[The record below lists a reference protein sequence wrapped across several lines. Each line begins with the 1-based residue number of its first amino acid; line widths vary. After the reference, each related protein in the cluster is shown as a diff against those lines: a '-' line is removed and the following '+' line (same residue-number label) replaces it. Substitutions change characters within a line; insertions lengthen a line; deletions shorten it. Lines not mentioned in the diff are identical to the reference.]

1 MLARVPTVVDIRGRM
16 RKLSPLVLLVGSAF
30 TFSGTSHMP
39 VPAAAPEQR
48 LASALP
54 QFAFTDANGQQTSVP
69 LVDDSEKRQL
79 SAPFKKI
86 DPRLDPALTRAA
98 TIAQE
103 RAHARSK
110 SKCWRYVK
118 QALLASG
125 AISSY
130 PKTALAKQAGDE
142 LVREHGFE
150 KLPITDPQAA
160 PVGAVIVYYKGAK
173 LPGHVEIRANDG
185 FVSDFK
191 TKNPSPHP
199 VIGIYAKASI

>member
-1 MLARVPTVVDIRGRM
+1 MRNLLPLA
-16 RKLSPLVLLVGSAF
+16 LLVGSAF
-30 TFSGTSHMP
+30 TFSSTDRTPSDKPAPQQP
-39 VPAAAPEQR
+39 VAFAM
-48 LASALP
+48 P
-54 QFAFTDANGQQTSVP
+54 QFTFTDAAGQLNSVP
-69 LVDDSEKRQL
+69 LVQDSEKRQL
-79 SAPFKKI
+79 SAPFKKF
-86 DPRLDPALTRAA
+86 DERLDPSLSKAA

-103 RAHARSK
+103 RAHVNSK

-125 AISSY
+125 AITSY

-142 LVREHGFE
+142 LVRDHGFE
-150 KLPITDPQAA
+150 KLSITDPHAA

-173 LPGHVEIRANDG
+173 LPGHVEIRTKDG

-199 VIGIYAKASI
+199 VIGVYAKASI

>member
-1 MLARVPTVVDIRGRM
+1 M
-16 RKLSPLVLLVGSAF
+16 RIIFPLVVLAGCAF
-30 TFSGTSHMP
+30 ALSNTAVTPPAGETP
-39 VPAAAPEQR
+39 APPQTAATPAAP
-48 LASALP
+48 L
-54 QFAFTDANGQQTSVP
+54 FTFTDADGQQSSVP
-69 LVDDSEKRQL
+69 LVDESEKRQL
-79 SAPFKKI
+79 AAPFKKF
-86 DPRLDPALTRAA
+86 DERLDPALTRAA

-125 AISSY
+125 AITSY
-130 PKTALAKQAGDE
+130 PKTVLAKQAGDE

-150 KLPITDPQAA
+150 KLPINDPMAA

-173 LPGHVEIRANDG
+173 LPGHVEIRAKDG

>member
-1 MLARVPTVVDIRGRM
+1 M
-16 RKLSPLVLLVGSAF
+16 RHLFPLVLLVGSAF
-30 TFSGTSHMP
+30 TFSNRVQPT
-39 VPAAAPEQR
+39 AADNGVPEQP
-48 LASALP
+48 LAFAMP
-54 QFAFTDANGQQTSVP
+54 QFSFTDATGQQLSVP

-150 KLPITDPQAA
+150 KLPITDPHAA

-173 LPGHVEIRANDG
+173 LPGHVEIRAKDG

>member
-1 MLARVPTVVDIRGRM
+1 M
-16 RKLSPLVLLVGSAF
+16 RKLFPLVLFIGCAF
-30 TFSGTSHMP
+30 SLSNTA
-39 VPAAAPEQR
+39 VVNRPANHAAEQPR
-48 LASALP
+48 PAHAPLP
-54 QFAFTDANGQQTSVP
+54 QFTFTDANGQQSSVP
-69 LVDDSEKRQL
+69 FVEESEKRQL
-79 SAPFKKI
+79 AAPFKKF
-86 DPRLDPALTRAA
+86 DDRLDPALTRAA

-125 AISSY
+125 AITSY

-142 LVREHGFE
+142 LVRDYGFE
-150 KLPITDPQAA
+150 KLPINDPMAA

-173 LPGHVEIRANDG
+173 LPGHVEIRTKDG

-199 VIGIYAKASI
+199 VIGVYAKASI

>member
-1 MLARVPTVVDIRGRM
+1 M
-16 RKLSPLVLLVGSAF
+16 RKLFPLVLLVGCAF
-30 TFSGTSHMP
+30 TFSNTAVTPP
-39 VPAAAPEQR
+39 VNLTPEQPQAAAAPM
-48 LASALP
+48 P
-54 QFAFTDANGQQTSVP
+54 QFTFTDMFGQQTSVP
-69 LVDDSEKRQL
+69 LVDESEKRQL
-79 SAPFKKI
+79 TAPFKKI
-86 DPRLDPALTRAA
+86 DERLDPALTRAA

-118 QALLASG
+118 QALLAAG

-130 PKTALAKQAGDE
+130 PKTQFAKQAGDE
-142 LVREHGFE
+142 LVRDHGFE
-150 KLPITDPQAA
+150 KLPIKDPMAA

-173 LPGHVEIRANDG
+173 LPGHVEIRAKDG

>member
-1 MLARVPTVVDIRGRM
+1 M
-16 RKLSPLVLLVGSAF
+16 RKLFPLVILVGCAF
-30 TFSGTSHMP
+30 AFSNTAVVTP
-39 VPAAAPEQR
+39 PAKLPAEQPQAAAAPM
-48 LASALP
+48 P
-54 QFAFTDANGQQTSVP
+54 QFTFTDANGQQSSVP
-69 LVDDSEKRQL
+69 LVEESEKRQL
-79 SAPFKKI
+79 AAPFKKF
-86 DPRLDPALTRAA
+86 DERLDPALSRAA

-125 AISSY
+125 AITSY
-130 PKTALAKQAGDE
+130 PKTALAKQAGEE
-142 LVREHGFE
+142 LVRDHGFE
-150 KLPITDPQAA
+150 KLPINDPMAA

-173 LPGHVEIRANDG
+173 LPGHVEIRAKDG

>member
-1 MLARVPTVVDIRGRM
+1 M

-30 TFSGTSHMP
+30 TFSTTSYT
-39 VPAAAPEQR
+39 PAPATAPEQL
-48 LASALP
+48 LAFAMP
-54 QFAFTDANGQQTSVP
+54 QFVFTDANGRQTSVP
-69 LVDDSEKRQL
+69 IVDDSEKRQL
-79 SAPFKKI
+79 SAPFKKL

-103 RAHARSK
+103 RAHASSK

-118 QALLASG
+118 EALLASG
-125 AISSY
+125 AVASY

-150 KLPITDPQAA
+150 KLPITDPHAA
-160 PVGAVIVYYKGAK
+160 PVGSVIVYYKGAK
-173 LPGHVEIRANDG
+173 LPGHVEIRSKDG

>member
-1 MLARVPTVVDIRGRM
+1 M
-16 RKLSPLVLLVGSAF
+16 RKLAPLVLFLGCAF
-30 TFSGTSHMP
+30 TFSNTAVTP
-39 VPAAAPEQR
+39 PANLPAEKPQIAAAAPM
-48 LASALP
+48 P
-54 QFAFTDANGQQTSVP
+54 QFTFTDASGQQTSVP
-69 LVDDSEKRQL
+69 LVDESEKRQL
-79 SAPFKKI
+79 SAPFEKF
-86 DPRLDPALTRAA
+86 DERLDPALTKAA

-125 AISSY
+125 AVTSY

-142 LVREHGFE
+142 LVRDYGFE
-150 KLPITDPQAA
+150 KLSIKDPMAA

-173 LPGHVEIRANDG
+173 LPGHVEIRAKDG

-199 VIGIYAKASI
+199 VIGIYAKASL

>member
-1 MLARVPTVVDIRGRM
+1 M
-16 RKLSPLVLLVGSAF
+16 
-30 TFSGTSHMP
+30 
-39 VPAAAPEQR
+39 
-48 LASALP
+48 P
-54 QFAFTDANGQQTSVP
+54 QFTFTDAAGQMNSVP
-69 LVDDSEKRQL
+69 LVQESEKRQL
-79 SAPFKKI
+79 SAPFKKF
-86 DPRLDPALTRAA
+86 DERLDPSLSKAA

-103 RAHARSK
+103 RAHANSK

-125 AISSY
+125 AITSY

-142 LVREHGFE
+142 LVRDHGFE
-150 KLPITDPQAA
+150 KLSITDPHAA

-173 LPGHVEIRANDG
+173 LPGHVEIRTKDG

-199 VIGIYAKASI
+199 VIGVYAKASI

>member
-1 MLARVPTVVDIRGRM
+1 ML
-16 RKLSPLVLLVGSAF
+16 KYSPFFIVIGCAAL
-30 TFSGTSHMP
+30 TFSNTALTPPANHSAEQP
-39 VPAAAPEQR
+39 QTAAAPMPR
-48 LASALP
+48 
-54 QFAFTDANGQQTSVP
+54 FTFMDAAGQQSSVP
-69 LVDDSEKRQL
+69 LVDESEKRQL
-79 SAPFKKI
+79 TAPFKKI
-86 DPRLDPALTRAA
+86 DERLDPALTRAA

-125 AISSY
+125 AVTSY

-142 LVREHGFE
+142 LVRDYGFE
-150 KLPITDPQAA
+150 KLSIKDPMAA

-173 LPGHVEIRANDG
+173 LPGHVEIRAKDG

>member
-1 MLARVPTVVDIRGRM
+1 MRIIFPLIVLAGC
-16 RKLSPLVLLVGSAF
+16 AF
-30 TFSGTSHMP
+30 TFSNTAVTP
-39 VPAAAPEQR
+39 PKVETRAPAQTAAAPAAP
-48 LASALP
+48 L
-54 QFAFTDANGQQTSVP
+54 FTFTDADGQQSSVP
-69 LVDDSEKRQL
+69 LVDESEKRQL
-79 SAPFKKI
+79 AAPFKKF
-86 DPRLDPALTRAA
+86 DERLDPALTRAA

-125 AISSY
+125 AITSY

-150 KLPITDPQAA
+150 KLPINDPLAA

-173 LPGHVEIRANDG
+173 LPGHVEIRAKDG

>member
-1 MLARVPTVVDIRGRM
+1 M
-16 RKLSPLVLLVGSAF
+16 RKLFPLVILAASAF
-30 TFSGTSHMP
+30 ALSNDAVVTPPANPP
-39 VPAAAPEQR
+39 VEQPQSAAA
-48 LASALP
+48 AMP
-54 QFAFTDANGQQTSVP
+54 QFTFTDATGQQTSVP
-69 LVDDSEKRQL
+69 LVEESEKRQL
-79 SAPFKKI
+79 AAPFKKF
-86 DPRLDPALTRAA
+86 DERLDPALTRAA

-125 AISSY
+125 AITTY

-142 LVREHGFE
+142 LVRDYGFE
-150 KLPITDPQAA
+150 KLPITDPMAA

-173 LPGHVEIRANDG
+173 LPGHVEMRSKDG

>member
-1 MLARVPTVVDIRGRM
+1 M
-16 RKLSPLVLLVGSAF
+16 RKLFPLVLLVACAF
-30 TFSGTSHMP
+30 TFSNTAVTP
-39 VPAAAPEQR
+39 PANFTPQAPQPAAVPM
-48 LASALP
+48 P
-54 QFAFTDANGQQTSVP
+54 QFTFTDATGAQTTVP
-69 LVDDSEKRQL
+69 LVEESEKRQL
-79 SAPFKKI
+79 AAPFKKF
-86 DPRLDPALTRAA
+86 DERLDPALSRAA

-125 AISSY
+125 AITSY
-130 PKTALAKQAGDE
+130 PKTALAKQAGEE
-142 LVREHGFE
+142 LVRDYGFE
-150 KLPITDPQAA
+150 KLSINDPMAA

-173 LPGHVEIRANDG
+173 LPGHVELRAKDG

-191 TKNPSPHP
+191 TKTPAPHP

>member
-1 MLARVPTVVDIRGRM
+1 M
-16 RKLSPLVLLVGSAF
+16 
-30 TFSGTSHMP
+30 
-39 VPAAAPEQR
+39 
-48 LASALP
+48 P
-54 QFAFTDANGQQTSVP
+54 QFTFTDAAGQLNSVP
-69 LVDDSEKRQL
+69 LVQESEKRQL
-79 SAPFKKI
+79 AAPFKKF
-86 DPRLDPALTRAA
+86 DERLDPSLTKAA

-125 AISSY
+125 AITSY

-142 LVREHGFE
+142 LVRDHGFE
-150 KLPITDPQAA
+150 KLPITDPNAA

-173 LPGHVEIRANDG
+173 LPGHVEIRTKDG

-199 VIGIYAKASI
+199 VIGVYAKASI

>member
-1 MLARVPTVVDIRGRM
+1 M
-16 RKLSPLVLLVGSAF
+16 RKLPALIILVGCAF
-30 TFSGTSHMP
+30 TFSDTAVTP
-39 VPAAAPEQR
+39 QADVTAVQPQV
-48 LASALP
+48 ALIP
-54 QFAFTDANGQQTSVP
+54 QFTFTDATGQQSSVP
-69 LVDDSEKRQL
+69 FVDESEKRQL
-79 SAPFKKI
+79 AAPFKKF
-86 DPRLDPALTRAA
+86 DERLDPALTKAA

-118 QALLASG
+118 RALLASG

-130 PKTALAKQAGDE
+130 PKTELAKQAGDE

-150 KLPITDPQAA
+150 KLPITDPHAA

-173 LPGHVEIRANDG
+173 LPGHVEIRAEDG

-191 TKNPSPHP
+191 TKHPSPHP

>member
-1 MLARVPTVVDIRGRM
+1 M

-30 TFSGTSHMP
+30 TFSNPGHTPSP
-39 VPAAAPEQR
+39 NTTPER
-48 LASALP
+48 PLAFAMP
-54 QFAFTDANGQQTSVP
+54 QFSFTDASGQQTSVP
-69 LVDDSEKRQL
+69 LVQESEKRQL
-79 SAPFKKI
+79 AAPFKKF
-86 DPRLDPALTRAA
+86 DPRLDPSLTKAA

-125 AISSY
+125 AVTSY

-150 KLPITDPQAA
+150 KLPITDPHAA

-173 LPGHVEIRANDG
+173 LPGHVEIRTKDG

-199 VIGIYAKASI
+199 VIGVYAKASI

>member
-1 MLARVPTVVDIRGRM
+1 M
-16 RKLSPLVLLVGSAF
+16 RNTFPLIIVVGSALA
-30 TFSGTSHMP
+30 FSTTSKTP
-39 VPAAAPEQR
+39 LATLTPQQAPAQAPAAP
-48 LASALP
+48 L
-54 QFAFTDANGQQTSVP
+54 FTFTDANGQQSSVP
-69 LVDDSEKRQL
+69 LVDESEKRQL
-79 SAPFKKI
+79 AAPFKQF
-86 DPRLDPALTRAA
+86 DPRLDPTLAKAA

-125 AISSY
+125 AIDSY

-142 LVREHGFE
+142 LVRDHGFE
-150 KLPITDPQAA
+150 KLPITDPMAA

-173 LPGHVEIRANDG
+173 LPGHVEIRAKDG

>member
-1 MLARVPTVVDIRGRM
+1 M
-16 RKLSPLVLLVGSAF
+16 
-30 TFSGTSHMP
+30 
-39 VPAAAPEQR
+39 
-48 LASALP
+48 P
-54 QFAFTDANGQQTSVP
+54 QFSFTDASGQQNSVP
-69 LVDDSEKRQL
+69 LVAESEKRQL
-79 SAPFKKI
+79 AAPFKKF
-86 DPRLDPALTRAA
+86 DERLDPALTKAA

-150 KLPITDPQAA
+150 KLPITDPNAA

-173 LPGHVEIRANDG
+173 LPGHVEIRAKDG

>member
-1 MLARVPTVVDIRGRM
+1 M
-16 RKLSPLVLLVGSAF
+16 RKLTPLVILVGCAF
-30 TFSGTSHMP
+30 TLSNTAETP
-39 VPAAAPEQR
+39 VANFTAEQPQPAAAM
-48 LASALP
+48 P
-54 QFAFTDANGQQTSVP
+54 QFTFTDATGQQSSVP
-69 LVDDSEKRQL
+69 LVDGSEKRQL
-79 SAPFKKI
+79 AAPFKKF

-125 AISSY
+125 AVTSY

-142 LVREHGFE
+142 LVRDYGFE
-150 KLPITDPQAA
+150 KLPIKDPHAA

-173 LPGHVEIRANDG
+173 LPGHVEIRTKDG

-199 VIGIYAKASI
+199 VIGVYAKSSI

>member
-1 MLARVPTVVDIRGRM
+1 MRNLLPLA
-16 RKLSPLVLLVGSAF
+16 LLVGSAF
-30 TFSGTSHMP
+30 TFSNTNQTPSAHP
-39 VPAAAPEQR
+39 APEQP
-48 LASALP
+48 LAIAMP
-54 QFAFTDANGQQTSVP
+54 QFTFTDAAGQQTSVP
-69 LVDDSEKRQL
+69 LVQESEKRQL
-79 SAPFKKI
+79 AAPFKKF
-86 DPRLDPALTRAA
+86 DPRLDPSLTKAA

-118 QALLASG
+118 EALLASG
-125 AISSY
+125 AVTSY

-142 LVREHGFE
+142 LVRDHGFE
-150 KLPITDPQAA
+150 KLPITDPNAA

-173 LPGHVEIRANDG
+173 LPGHVEIRTMDG

-199 VIGIYAKASI
+199 VIGVYAKASI

>member
-1 MLARVPTVVDIRGRM
+1 M
-16 RKLSPLVLLVGSAF
+16 RTASRRPCPSLTTRKSGSSPLHLRRF
-30 TFSGTSHMP
+30 
-39 VPAAAPEQR
+39 
-48 LASALP
+48 
-54 QFAFTDANGQQTSVP
+54 
-69 LVDDSEKRQL
+69 
-79 SAPFKKI
+79 

-142 LVREHGFE
+142 LVRDHGFE
-150 KLPITDPQAA
+150 KLPIDDPHAA

-173 LPGHVEIRANDG
+173 LPGHVEIRDEGWFRERLQDEEPVAASGDRDLRQVFDLKRG
-185 FVSDFK
+185 AAGLRRAATIARARAARSGPGPARSARSVSD
-191 TKNPSPHP
+191 
-199 VIGIYAKASI
+199 